1 MVMDTSDCGDAEA
14 WLAAYDD
21 YLHRMLGAAKATRV
35 RYLRT
40 ARRFVGAC
48 LGSASAPWAGLS
60 VAQVTAFIQ
69 QETASKSG
77 HGRAAPAC
85 AVRPFLRFLACVSIS
100 LIPPCVSVHSAT
112 CDGFAF
118 ADLGV
123 RRPAL
128 GGQTV
133 SDQGCRLG
141 LWGSPVKP
149 ASIRRRRTGP
159 R

>member
-1 MVMDTSDCGDAEA
+1 MDTSNCGDAEA
-14 WLAAYDD
+14 WPAAYDD

-85 AVRPFLRFLACVSIS
+85 AVRSFLRFLVWRGVGPGRLDRAIPPMRCARHAGLALRPQSWCGCSIS
-100 LIPPCVSVHSAT
+100 PEIIRQH
-112 CDGFAF
+112 
-118 ADLGV
+118 
-123 RRPAL
+123 
-128 GGQTV
+128 GGTE
-133 SDQGCRLG
+133 
-141 LWGSPVKP
+141 
-149 ASIRRRRTGP
+149 
-159 R
+159 